1 MLYQLSY
8 SRKYVPVTCVAG
20 TLYIEFYFRLLE
32 VRKDCCNLTRAYG
45 TTTLTDS
52 ETKTFVQSNLIDQI
66 YFNLNIITRHYHFNA
81 FWQLDF
87 TRAVHRAEIEL
98 RTILVTEGS
107 VTTTFFLLEDIDGS
121 LELLVRLDNAGVSNH
136 HTALDF
142 SLVDTTEEETY
153 VVTSFTLIKELA
165 EHFNAGNH
173 RLLVFTKTE
182 DLNFITDLNDTG
194 FYTTGSN
201 STTASDREHVF
212 NRHQEGLIAVA
223 FGFLNPIVNSI
234 HELEDAFFPLG
245 NTIQAAESRTTD
257 DGSIFFEV
265 VLRKEILHIHF
276 YEFEHFFVFNHVA
289 LVEEH
294 NEAGHVHLTSK
305 KDVLTSLGHRTIR
318 SSNYDDSTVHL
329 GSTRYHVLHI
339 VGVTRA
345 VNVSIVTIGSFIF
358 NVRRVD
364 RDTTFLFFRSIVNLV
379 ERLHFAETIL
389 REYMSNS
396 GSKSSLTV
404 VNVTDG
410 TNVHVRLGTLKLFF
424 CHCIGVYLIIKF
436 Y

>member
-1 MLYQLSY
+1 M
-8 SRKYVPVTCVAG
+8 
-20 TLYIEFYFRLLE
+20 
-32 VRKDCCNLTRAYG
+32 N
-45 TTTLTDS
+45 
-52 ETKTFVQSNLIDQI
+52 
-66 YFNLNIITRHYHFNA
+66 
-81 FWQLDF
+81 F

-98 RTILVTEGS
+98 GTILVTEGS

-142 SLVDTTEEETY
+142 SLVDTTKEETY
-153 VVTSFTLIKELA
+153 VVTGFTLIKELA

-173 RLLVFTKTE
+173 RLLVFTETE
-182 DLNFITDLNDTG
+182 NLNFITDLNDTG
-194 FYTTGSN
+194 FYTASSN

-212 NRHQEGLIAVA
+212 NRHQEGLIAVT
-223 FGFLNPIVNSI
+223 FGFLNPSVNSI

-245 NTIQAAESRTTD
+245 NTIQATEGRTTD

-294 NEAGHVHLTSK
+294 NEAGHVHLTSE